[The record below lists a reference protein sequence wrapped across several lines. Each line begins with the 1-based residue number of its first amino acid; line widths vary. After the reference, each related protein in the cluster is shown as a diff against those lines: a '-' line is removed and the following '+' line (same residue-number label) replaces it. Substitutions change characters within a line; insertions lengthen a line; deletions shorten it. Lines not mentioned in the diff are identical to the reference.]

1 MKTFLN
7 YQHLAESC
15 FPTLDNKWCV
25 KTNVDVVTVATGSYF
40 LYTARVI
47 QIQVSFNSIQKVIVN
62 LNQLLKGFYKLFLAT
77 YSKKIV

>member
-7 YQHLAESC
+7 YQHLAESY

-25 KTNVDVVTVATGSYF
+25 KTNNVVTVATGSYF

-47 QIQVSFNSIQKVIVN
+47 EIQVSFNSIQKVILN